1 MPNHVLPFPNF
12 APLVQL
18 GASAEA
24 PNLALVGQ
32 HLLDQLGVA
41 VVAVGLELVV
51 VLLLP
56 I

>member
-1 MPNHVLPFPNF
+1 MPNNVLLFPNF
-12 APLVQL
+12 APLVEL
-18 GASAEA
+18 VASVEA
-24 PNLALVGQ
+24 PNLALVFQ

-41 VVAVGLELVV
+41 VVAVGVELVV